1 VPLEGEGEGVGLV
14 EEPELLGVPVEAERG
29 SFSTV
34 TYTVLVT
41 VTAGGDG
48 IGGLELD
55 SERVGWAGLGM
66 DEDGTLLGDMEGG
79 TEEGKAGMLEFPGEV
94 LSVGITV

>member
-1 VPLEGEGEGVGLV
+1 MEGEGEGVGLV
-14 EEPELLGVPVEAERG
+14 EGPELLGVPVEVERG

-41 VTAGGDG
+41 VTAEGDG

-55 SERVGWAGLGM
+55 SERVG
-66 DEDGTLLGDMEGG
+66 
-79 TEEGKAGMLEFPGEV
+79 
-94 LSVGITV
+94 